1 MPYFSNFI
9 VSDTL
14 GLSVNSNDSMIVT
27 FILTVNSC
35 SLEVLQNIW
44 LILLVFN
51 HFMRVLLLIL
61 FNSLLVYLMKFQKL
75 LKKQLNKLGS
85 KTDPRGRC
93 SQQGVL

>member
-51 HFMRVLLLIL
+51 HFMRVLLSIL

-85 KTDPRGRC
+85 KTDPRGGC

>member
-1 MPYFSNFI
+1 MPYFSSFI

-27 FILTVNSC
+27 FILTVNPF

-61 FNSLLVYLMKFQKL
+61 
-75 LKKQLNKLGS
+75 
-85 KTDPRGRC
+85 C
-93 SQQGVL
+93 